1 MRIPLDHLHAP
12 DWVRT
17 AIFYQ
22 ISPDLFWRGNESWD
36 VNPCAPADSR
46 PCCGNCAGIRE
57 VIPYLE
63 NLGITA
69 LYLTPIFHADSYHKY
84 DTLNYFAI
92 DPSFGGNDQFR
103 VLVDAL
109 HQRGIRIVLD
119 GWRLDTTEYCPPGF
133 VEEIRKG
140 SKGENPDT
148 RTYWGGDWAGHLV
161 VQARRDRRDDAL
173 PVMGGARLLL
183 CSSRCST
190 SVR

>member
-36 VNPCAPADSR
+36 INPCAPADSR

-84 DTLNYFAI
+84 DTL
-92 DPSFGGNDQFR
+92 
-103 VLVDAL
+103 
-109 HQRGIRIVLD
+109 
-119 GWRLDTTEYCPPGF
+119 CPPDLLGRRTQF
-133 VEEIRKG
+133 GEHG
-140 SKGENPDT
+140 SKREPELDERHPFRIGT
-148 RTYWGGDWAGHLV
+148 VAKQGDRIPNTDIERHTEEEAHGVGDLAAGL
-161 VQARRDRRDDAL
+161 DL
-173 PVMGGARLLL
+173 
-183 CSSRCST
+183 
-190 SVR
+190 